1 MDSKKELIESLKK
14 SVKGMH
20 ISLMT
25 ESDIAN
31 VTDIIKTP
39 ALDLNRILSGDIYKG
54 IPSKNLVGIVGKI
67 WNIQKFIF
75 SSMYGGVITSRL
87 STYRY

>member
-1 MDSKKELIESLKK
+1 MDSRKELIESLQK

-39 ALDLNRILSGDIYKG
+39 L
-54 IPSKNLVGIVGKI
+54 
-67 WNIQKFIF
+67 
-75 SSMYGGVITSRL
+75 
-87 STYRY
+87 